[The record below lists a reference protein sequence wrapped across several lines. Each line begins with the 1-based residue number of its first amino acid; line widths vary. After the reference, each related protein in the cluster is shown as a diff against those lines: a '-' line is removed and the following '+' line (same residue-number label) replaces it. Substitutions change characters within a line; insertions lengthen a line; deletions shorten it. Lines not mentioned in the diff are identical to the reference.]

1 MRPLFFCLLLALRR
15 VAADDDEGSDSNPR
29 CNTNVNIAS
38 QTDADSIASCQT
50 VRGSV
55 TMANSAS
62 GTINLHGVETIQGP
76 LTAHGASNLSSLI
89 ASDLKTVTGTLTVEN
104 NDALNQISISNLQ
117 TVGGDIKV
125 ENNRNLKDLSLSD
138 LDEVRGGLTVSGDF
152 NRISFSNLDTVRGP
166 TTIHSS
172 GTFNCS
178 SLDSQRSGEDRVFQ
192 SSYSCTTGKT
202 NKSSSSDGLS
212 TGAKAGIAVAVVI
225 VVLLILFF
233 LWLFIRRRKRQQN
246 RRTEKTIPEA
256 APSPTPS
263 PPGLTTKTEK
273 LTPKLTPPQEDVERS
288 IPRKPPSPPP
298 AADTRSSVPASL
310 LPGSERMSVPVSL
323 LPGSDPSVSSAT
335 ASHRRVTSDPTLFLH
350 HIPSPVPRPP
360 PSEMDVP
367 MLDSGNVYEV
377 GTGRTRPQTPIYEL
391 DGGGMSNHQ
400 QPIHR
405 E

>member
-1 MRPLFFCLLLALRR
+1 
-15 VAADDDEGSDSNPR
+15 
-29 CNTNVNIAS
+29 
-38 QTDADSIASCQT
+38 
-50 VRGSV
+50 
-55 TMANSAS
+55 
-62 GTINLHGVETIQGP
+62 
-76 LTAHGASNLSSLI
+76 LI
-89 ASDLKTVTGTLTVEN
+89 ASDLKTITGTLAVAN
-104 NDALNQISISNLQ
+104 NDALNQISMSNLQ

-125 ENNRNLKDLSLSD
+125 ESNRNLKDLSLSN

-152 NRISFSNLDTVRGP
+152 DRFVQVYSPYFAQDLTRRRISFSNLDTVRGP

-178 SLDSQRSGEDRVFQ
+178 SLDSQQTGEDRVFQ
-192 SSYSCTTGKT
+192 NSYSCTTGKS
-202 NKSSSSDGLS
+202 NKPSSSDGLS
-212 TGAKAGIAVAVVI
+212 TGAKAGIAVAAVI

-246 RRTEKTIPEA
+246 RQTEKTMPEIA
-256 APSPTPS
+256 TSPTPA
-263 PPGLTTKTEK
+263 PTGVATETEK
-273 LTPKLTPPQEDVERS
+273 PTSKLTPPQEDVERS
-288 IPRKPPSPPP
+288 IPRKPLSPPP
-298 AADTRSSVPASL
+298 AADAQSSVPASL

-350 HIPSPVPRPP
+350 HIPPPAPRPP

-377 GTGRTRPQTPIYEL
+377 GTGRTRPQTPVYEL

>member
-15 VAADDDEGSDSNPR
+15 VAADDGEESDSNPR
-29 CNTNVNIAS
+29 CNTDVNIAS
-38 QTDADSIASCQT
+38 QADADSIASCHT

-55 TMANSAS
+55 TMTSSAS
-62 GTINLHGVETIQGP
+62 GAVNLHGVETIQGP
-76 LTAHGASNLSSLI
+76 LTARGASNLSSLI
-89 ASDLKTVTGTLTVEN
+89 ASDLKTITGTLTVAN
-104 NDALNQISISNLQ
+104 NDALNQISMSNLQ

-152 NRISFSNLDTVRGP
+152 NR
-166 TTIHSS
+166 
-172 GTFNCS
+172 
-178 SLDSQRSGEDRVFQ
+178 
-192 SSYSCTTGKT
+192 
-202 NKSSSSDGLS
+202 NKSSGSDGLS

-246 RRTEKTIPEA
+246 RRTEKTLTEA
-256 APSPTPS
+256 ATSPIPAPT
-263 PPGLTTKTEK
+263 GLATNTEK
-273 LTPKLTPPQEDVERS
+273 LTSKLTPPQEDVERS
-288 IPRKPPSPPP
+288 IPRKPLSPPP
-298 AADTRSSVPASL
+298 AADARSSVPASL

-323 LPGSDPSVSSAT
+323 LPGSDPSVSSAS
-335 ASHRRVTSDPTLFLH
+335 ASHQRVTSDPSLFLH
-350 HIPSPVPRPP
+350 HIPPAAPRPP

-377 GTGRTRPQTPIYEL
+377 GTGRTRPQSPIYEL

>member
-15 VAADDDEGSDSNPR
+15 VAADDDGESDSNPR

-38 QTDADSIASCQT
+38 QADADSIASCQSIRGT
-50 VRGSV
+50 V
-55 TMANSAS
+55 TIDNSAS
-62 GTINLHGVETIQGP
+62 GTINLHGVQTIQGP
-76 LTAHGASNLSSLI
+76 LTADGALNLSSLI
-89 ASDLKTVTGTLTVEN
+89 ASDLKTITGTLTVAN
-104 NDALNQISISNLQ
+104 NDALNQISMSNLQ

-125 ENNRNLKDLSLSD
+125 ENNRNLKDLPLSD

-152 NRISFSNLDTVRGP
+152 NRISLSNLDTVRGP

-178 SLDSQRSGEDRVFQ
+178 SLDSQRSGDDRVFQ
-192 SSYSCTTGKT
+192 SSYSCTTGKS
-202 NKSSSSDGLS
+202 NHSSSSDGLS

-246 RRTEKTIPEA
+246 RRTEKTVPEVA
-256 APSPTPS
+256 TPPTLAPT
-263 PPGLTTKTEK
+263 GLTTNTEK
-273 LTPKLTPPQEDVERS
+273 PTSDFTPPQGDVERS
-288 IPRKPPSPPP
+288 IPRKPLSPPP
-298 AADTRSSVPASL
+298 AADARSSVPASL

-323 LPGSDPSVSSAT
+323 LPGSDPSVFSAS
-335 ASHRRVTSDPTLFLH
+335 ASNRRVTSDPTLFLH
-350 HIPSPVPRPP
+350 HIPPPAPRPP
-360 PSEMDVP
+360 PPEMDVP

-377 GTGRTRPQTPIYEL
+377 GTGRTRPQTPVYEL

-400 QPIHR
+400 QPIHH

>member
-1 MRPLFFCLLLALRR
+1 MA
-15 VAADDDEGSDSNPR
+15 EQSG
-29 CNTNVNIAS
+29 NTNVNIAS
-38 QTDADSIASCQT
+38 QADADSIASCQT

-55 TMANSAS
+55 TVTNSTS
-62 GTINLHGVETIQGP
+62 GTINLHGVDTIQGP
-76 LTAHGASNLSSLI
+76 LTADGALDLSSLI
-89 ASDLKTVTGTLTVEN
+89 ASDLKTITGTLAVAN
-104 NDALNQISISNLQ
+104 NDALNQISMSNLQ

-125 ENNRNLKDLSLSD
+125 ENNRNLKDLSLSN

-152 NRISFSNLDTVRGP
+152 DRFVQVYSPYFAQDLTRRRISFSNLDTVRGP

-178 SLDSQRSGEDRVFQ
+178 SLDSQQTGEDRVFQ
-192 SSYSCTTGKT
+192 NSYSCTTGKS

-212 TGAKAGIAVAVVI
+212 TGAKAGIAVAAVI

-233 LWLFIRRRKRQQN
+233 LWLFIRRRKLQQN
-246 RRTEKTIPEA
+246 RQTEKTVPEIA
-256 APSPTPS
+256 TSPTPA
-263 PPGLTTKTEK
+263 PTGVATEK
-273 LTPKLTPPQEDVERS
+273 EKPTSKLAPPQEDVERS
-288 IPRKPPSPPP
+288 IPRKPLSPPP
-298 AADTRSSVPASL
+298 AADVQSSVPASL

-350 HIPSPVPRPP
+350 HIPPPAPRPP

-377 GTGRTRPQTPIYEL
+377 GTGRTRPQTPVYEL

>member
-15 VAADDDEGSDSNPR
+15 VAADDNEDSDSDPR
-29 CNTNVNIAS
+29 CNTDVNIAS
-38 QTDADSIASCQT
+38 QADADSIASCET

-55 TMANSAS
+55 TITNSAS
-62 GTINLHGVETIQGP
+62 GTINLHGVKAIQGP
-76 LTAHGASNLSSLI
+76 LTAQGASNLNSLI
-89 ASDLKTVTGTLTVEN
+89 ASDLKTVTGTLTVAN
-104 NDALNQISISNLQ
+104 NDALNHISMSNLQ

-125 ENNRNLKDLSLSD
+125 ESNRNLKDLSLSN

-152 NRISFSNLDTVRGP
+152 DRISFSNLDTVRGP

-178 SLDSQRSGEDRVFQ
+178 SLDSQQSGDGHVFQ
-192 SSYSCTTGKT
+192 NTYSCATGKS

-233 LWLFIRRRKRQQN
+233 FWLFIRRRKRQQN
-246 RRTEKTIPEA
+246 RRTEKAVPEVA
-256 APSPTPS
+256 TSPTPS
-263 PPGLTTKTEK
+263 PTGLAAETEK
-273 LTPKLTPPQEDVERS
+273 PTLKPTPPQEDEERN
-288 IPRKPPSPPP
+288 IPRKPLSPPP
-298 AADTRSSVPASL
+298 VADGRSSLLASS

-323 LPGSDPSVSSAT
+323 LPGSDPSVSST
-335 ASHRRVTSDPTLFLH
+335 SASHRRVTSDPTLFLH
-350 HIPSPVPRPP
+350 HIPPAAPQPP
-360 PSEMDVP
+360 PSELEVP

-377 GTGRTRPQTPIYEL
+377 GTGRTRPQTPVYEL

-400 QPIHR
+400 QPINR